1 MTARLDQ
8 IEVATTQAGRIVAN
22 TILSVIPGARHNP
35 GRMRLPPLP
44 DQLGDWEPVGYPAT
58 VVCEDDEEVA
68 SGFRS
73 FGVTTVPACEP
84 DWKPDLFVVCHAD
97 RLTEKSVNG
106 VLLLAERSKWFVL
119 LMQTCDDWET
129 ARTEHEPRADGS
141 PSILAPIEWWRTTVE
156 IACERAKLRDD
167 LVVQAKVI
175 ARRLG
180 QPRAVDSI
188 LVYETK

>member
-8 IEVATTQAGRIVAN
+8 IEVATSQSGRIVAN

-44 DQLGDWEPVGYPAT
+44 DQLYEWEPCGYPAT
-58 VVCEDDEEVA
+58 VCCDDDEEVA

-73 FGVTTVPACEP
+73 FGVRTTAF
-84 DWKPDLFVVCHAD
+84 KHQAADLFVVCHAD
-97 RLTEKSVNG
+97 RLTEKSVVG
-106 VLLLAERSKWFVL
+106 VVTLAARCKWFVL
-119 LMQTCDDWET
+119 LMQTCDDWESG
-129 ARTEHEPRADGS
+129 RVEHEPRADGS
-141 PSILAPIEWWRTTVE
+141 PSILAPREWWVAAVE
-156 IACERAKLRDD
+156 NNCESAKLRDD
-167 LVVQAKVI
+167 LVVQAVVI

-180 QPRAVDSI
+180 QPRPVDSI